1 VPRGVSGGRRSCERL
16 RGRIALG
23 YLVDESFD
31 GARDEMQAHN
41 TEWSMALAALRGDGA
56 LGARLDEIA
65 DDLELDLGALAERL
79 AVEGTSAFDTLF
91 GDGDW
96 SPRTPGQWLLGA
108 LLATRLPSWIPQDV
122 RVAGDL
128 DVTERRIVAGNLH
141 VTGNLDAKSELFVL
155 GDLTVD
161 GFAHVV
167 VAGDLTCGAGLFSEG
182 ALMVGGRVIAPVVAL
197 TFNQGFAKILQGV
210 SARALL
216 EADHG
221 GSRIYGPVE
230 VPVVLFD
237 ELVTDENAL
246 APATLDDL
254 ARLLAPAA
262 GAAIAG
268 LGTMDAA
275 TKLVELLAAGETLFA

>member
-1 VPRGVSGGRRSCERL
+1 
-16 RGRIALG
+16 
-23 YLVDESFD
+23 
-31 GARDEMQAHN
+31 MQAHN
-41 TEWSMALAALRGDGA
+41 TEWSMALAVLRGDGA

-96 SPRTPGQWLLGA
+96 SPRTPGQWLFGA
-108 LLATRLPSWIPQDV
+108 LLAARLPSWIPRDV

-128 DVTERRIVAGNLH
+128 DVTERRVVAGNLH

-161 GFAHVV
+161 GFARDTYMDIAHVV
-167 VAGDLTCGAGLFSEG
+167 VAGDLTCGAGVFSEG
-182 ALMVGGRVIAPVVAL
+182 ALMVGGRVTAPVVAL

-237 ELVTDENAL
+237 ELVTDEKAL
-246 APATLDDL
+246 APATLNDL